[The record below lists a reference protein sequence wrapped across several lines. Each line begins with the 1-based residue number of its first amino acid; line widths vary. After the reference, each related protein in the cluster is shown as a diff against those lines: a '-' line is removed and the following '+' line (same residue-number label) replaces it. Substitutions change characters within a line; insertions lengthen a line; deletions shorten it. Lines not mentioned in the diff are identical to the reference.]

1 MKGKG
6 MYKILKSKN
15 GKGHFIN
22 DSEGIPMEWDTLEE
36 VQLVADLYE
45 KAQKI
50 TEDFQS
56 SNLRGYTYIV
66 VYPPHKI

>member
-1 MKGKG
+1 

-15 GKGHFIN
+15 GKGYFIN

-36 VQLVADLYE
+36 VQLVVDLYE

-56 SNLRGYTYIV
+56 SLLRGYSYII
-66 VYPPHKI
+66 VYPPKKI